1 VRAERSGTLGGMA
14 LHPLSVDDYH
24 RMIEAGV
31 LTEDD
36 RVELLDGVIVDM
48 SPEGPDHSAV
58 IARLNR
64 FLVRGI
70 DDPALLVRCQHPITL
85 VPQSEPEPDLAV
97 VDEAAS
103 TRSSH
108 PAFAHLVVEVAN
120 KSLRVDRSRK
130 ARIYAAAGI
139 PEYWIVD
146 LRHPGVHVHL
156 EPRDGAYRTLHTV
169 EPPDPLR
176 SASVEL
182 PELSLVDLFA

>member
-14 LHPLSVDDYH
+14 VHPLSVDDYH
-24 RMIEAGV
+24 RMIETGV
-31 LTEDD
+31 LTDDD

-64 FLVRGI
+64 FLVRSI
-70 DDPALLVRCQHPITL
+70 DDPQLLVRCQHPITL
-85 VPQSEPEPDLAV
+85 VPRSEPEPDLAV
-97 VDEAAS
+97 VDESAS

-120 KSLRVDRSRK
+120 TSLRADRTRK
-130 ARIYAAAGI
+130 ARIYATAEI
-139 PEYWIVD
+139 PEYWVVD
-146 LRHPGVHVHL
+146 LRHPGVHVHRD
-156 EPRDGAYRTLHTV
+156 PSDGAYRTLRTI
-169 EPPDPLR
+169 EPPDALR
-176 SASVEL
+176 AASIEL